1 MKADQNKIMNIFR
14 PFLWSYNVSEIDL
27 KKNKNRI
34 ITNILNLGSK
44 EATDLLFQ
52 VYSAKEIK
60 QAVINP
66 LPGEWNDKSLNYW
79 SIIFDMEPKKTK
91 YVLRDI
97 R

>member
-1 MKADQNKIMNIFR
+1 MTMDQQKILAVFK
-14 PFLWSYNVSEIDL
+14 PFLWSYDITKMNL
-27 KKNKNRI
+27 KKDKIRI

-52 VYSAKEIK
+52 IYSAKEIK
-60 QAVINP
+60 QTVKNP
-66 LPGEWNDKSLNYW
+66 RPGEWNDKSLNYW

-91 YVLRDI
+91 NVLRDI